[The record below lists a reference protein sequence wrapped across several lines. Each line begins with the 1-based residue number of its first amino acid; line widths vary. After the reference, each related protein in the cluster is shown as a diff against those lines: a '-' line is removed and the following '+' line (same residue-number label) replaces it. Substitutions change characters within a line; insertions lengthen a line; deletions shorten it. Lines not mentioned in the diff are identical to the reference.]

1 MGGLRARV
9 QPYIVAAAVVVPLI
23 LFAGVLRSILDLRAS
38 LEQAHSIYDVDIKGL
53 SVEGELQYQIQE
65 SRRRFLQVLV
75 EAGDAERQLAE
86 IRQVREADL
95 RVSLLTG
102 EALVLKVNPATV
114 REFAG
119 KWDHYL
125 IIRDDMIALA
135 LQDRIPEALEMEK
148 ARGVGA
154 FERAAESLRGAKS
167 GLDDSSA
174 RKVEVVWNALRRALL
189 VASWMLGITFIF
201 LGCVLAAEFR
211 RRRTLSRLR
220 IAENA
225 ARESKERLELAQ
237 RAARIGVWEWDPVA
251 GRATCSPR
259 QFGLPDNGN
268 EKITLDAGQLRALVH
283 PDDHDGVFGE
293 LADAAARG
301 GEYETEFRV
310 RWPDETEHWLAVKG
324 QIVRDPATGSGQLLG
339 ASIDI
344 TTLKLAEETLRESE
358 QRFRNAFHEAAVGM
372 VILDPEGRFLSVN
385 KGMTEITQYSA
396 EELRGRPVV
405 FLLDD
410 EQKDE
415 SASALARVVR
425 GEIASYRAERRCTR
439 KDGVAIWM
447 RSSVS
452 MMKPGG
458 GPGYI
463 VALCEDITDQKQAR
477 EKLRHQALHDP
488 LTGLPNRR
496 HFEQSL
502 NTAIEEATRGASEV
516 ALLFLDLDGFK
527 LVNDTF
533 GHPAGD
539 LLLKHVA
546 LRVQSLVGGTDLLA
560 RVGGDEFTVVLSG
573 LDGPEIPRRG
583 AENLLEAFKEPFSI
597 HGNEISIGAS
607 VGISRFPHD
616 GRTTSALL
624 QSADAAMY
632 SAKYSGNNRYQF
644 FTSRMKEDA
653 HERLLIE
660 SCLRRAL
667 DLNEISVQFQPQ
679 YELASNRLVRF
690 EALCRWNSEELGQ
703 VPPQKF
709 IPIAEETGTIVP
721 IGLHVLREAC
731 GRAVEWQSAQAQIQV
746 AVNVSAVQFSRADFV
761 DSVIEVLRETGL
773 SARLLDLELTESS
786 FVRDKDDSIRK
797 MNALRRYGVRI
808 SIDDFGTGYSSLSYL
823 QSMPVDALK
832 VDRSFTAKIASSPTA
847 VSMVRAVI
855 AMARALGL
863 RVVTE
868 GVENAD
874 QVDIL
879 RHLGCDEV
887 QGFLY
892 GRPEGHQAS
901 MERVWRE
908 ASSALPLAALGSAVA
923 PAEWTRPN
931 PSPVPSPVA
940 IAP

>member
-1 MGGLRARV
+1 
-9 QPYIVAAAVVVPLI
+9 VPLI
-23 LFAGVLRSILDLRAS
+23 LFAGVLHSILELRAS

-75 EAGDAERQLAE
+75 ETGDPTRQLAE
-86 IRQVREADL
+86 IGQIRFADR

-102 EALVLKVNPATV
+102 QAMLLRVNPGTP
-114 REFAG
+114 REFSRL
-119 KWDHYL
+119 WDDYT
-125 IIRDDMIALA
+125 IVRDDMIALA
-135 LQDRIPEALEMEK
+135 LQNRPREALETEK
-148 ARGVGA
+148 TRGAGA
-154 FERAAESLRGAKS
+154 FEAAAASIRGAKT
-167 GLDDSSA
+167 GMELSSA
-174 RKVEVVWNALRRALL
+174 QKVEVVWNALRRALL
-189 VASWMLGITFIF
+189 VASCLLAITFVF
-201 LGCVLAAEFR
+201 LGCILTAEFR

-220 IAENA
+220 IAENL

-237 RAARIGVWEWDPVA
+237 RAARIGVWEWDPAA
-251 GRATCSPR
+251 GLATGSPG
-259 QFGLPDNGN
+259 QFGLPDDGN
-268 EKITLDAGQLRALVH
+268 EKVVLDAARLCALVH
-283 PDDHDGVFGE
+283 PEDHGRVLEE
-293 LADAAARG
+293 LAGAAARG
-301 GEYETEFRV
+301 GEYNTEFRV
-310 RWPDETEHWLAVKG
+310 RWPDATEHWLAVKG
-324 QIVRDPATGSGQLLG
+324 QIVRDPVTGSAHLLG

-358 QRFRNAFHEAAVGM
+358 QRFRNAFHDAAVGM
-372 VILDPEGRFLSVN
+372 VILDPEGRFVSVN

-396 EELRGRPVV
+396 EELLGRPVA
-405 FLLDD
+405 FILDD
-410 EQKDE
+410 AHKSE
-415 SASALARVVR
+415 SANNLARVAR
-425 GEIASYRAERRCTR
+425 GEIGAYRAERRCIR
-439 KDGVAIWM
+439 KDGISIWM

-452 MMKPGG
+452 MMQPGG

-463 VALCEDITDQKQAR
+463 VALCEDITDRKQAR

-502 NTAIEEATRGASEV
+502 NAAIEGAAREGNEV

-546 LRVQSLVGGTDLLA
+546 HRVQTRLSGMDELA

-573 LDGPEIPRRG
+573 LDGPEIPRRR
-583 AENLLEAFKEPFSI
+583 AESLLEAFSEPFSI
-597 HGNEISIGAS
+597 HDNEIGIGAS
-607 VGISRFPHD
+607 VGISRYPHD

-653 HERLLIE
+653 HERLIVE

-667 DLNEISVQFQPQ
+667 EQKEISVQFQPQ
-679 YELASNRLVRF
+679 YELATNRLVRF
-690 EALCRWNSEELGQ
+690 EALCRWKSPELGQ

-709 IPIAEETGTIVP
+709 IPIAEETGLIVP

-731 GRAVEWQSAQAQIQV
+731 GRAVQWQSAEAPIQV

-761 DSVIEVLRETGL
+761 DSVVEVLRETGL
-773 SARLLDLELTESS
+773 SPRLLDLELTESS
-786 FVRDKDDSIRK
+786 FVRDKDDSVRK

-868 GVENAD
+868 GVENPD

-892 GRPEGHQAS
+892 GRPEDHQAS

-908 ASSALPLAALGSAVA
+908 ASTASPLAALASAVA
-923 PAEWTRPN
+923 PAEWARPVSSPI
-931 PSPVPSPVA
+931 PSSAPVA
-940 IAP
+940 P

>member
-1 MGGLRARV
+1 MGRLTARV
-9 QPYIVAAAVVVPLI
+9 RPYIVAAAVVVPLI
-23 LFAGVLRSILDLRAS
+23 LFAGVLRSILDLRFS
-38 LEQAHSIYDVDIKGL
+38 LEQARSIYDVDIKGL
-53 SVEGELQYQIQE
+53 SIEGELQYQIQE
-65 SRRRFLQVLV
+65 SRRRFLQLLV
-75 EAGDAERQLAE
+75 ATGDPKRQLAE
-86 IRQVREADL
+86 IQQVRQADL
-95 RVSLLTG
+95 QVSLLTG
-102 EALVLKVNPATV
+102 RALMLRVNPGTL
-114 REFAG
+114 REFSRI
-119 KWDHYL
+119 WDDYTVV
-125 IIRDDMIALA
+125 RDDIIALA
-135 LQDRIPEALEMEK
+135 LQNRLREALEMEK
-148 ARGVGA
+148 TRGVA
-154 FERAAESLRGAKS
+154 TFEAAAASLRGAKT
-167 GLDDSSA
+167 GVELSSA
-174 RKVEVVWNALRRALL
+174 LKVEVVWNALRRALL
-189 VASWMLGITFIF
+189 VASFLLDITFVF
-201 LGCVLAAEFR
+201 LGCVLTAELR

-220 IAENA
+220 IAENL

-237 RAARIGVWEWDPVA
+237 RAAGIGVWEWDAAA

-259 QFGLPDNGN
+259 QFGLPDDGN
-268 EKITLDAGQLRALVH
+268 EKITLDAGQLRALIH
-283 PDDHDGVFGE
+283 PEDHGGVLE
-293 LADAAARG
+293 DLAEAAARG

-324 QIVRDPATGSGQLLG
+324 QIVRDPATGSGHLLG

-396 EELRGRPVV
+396 EELQGQPVA

-410 EQKDE
+410 EHKD
-415 SASALARVVR
+415 ANALARMLR
-425 GEIASYRAERRCTR
+425 GENASYRTERRCTR

-452 MMKPGG
+452 IMRPGG

-477 EKLRHQALHDP
+477 EKLRHQAMHDS

-502 NTAIEEATRGASEV
+502 DAAIQGAAREANEV

-546 LRVQSLVGGTDLLA
+546 HRVQTRLGGMDLLA

-573 LDGPEIPRRG
+573 LDGIEIPRRR
-583 AENLLEAFKEPFSI
+583 AENLLEAFNEPFSI
-597 HGNEISIGAS
+597 LGKEVSIGAS

-616 GRTTSALL
+616 GRTASALL

-653 HERLLIE
+653 HERLLVE

-709 IPIAEETGTIVP
+709 IPIAEETGMIVP
-721 IGLHVLREAC
+721 IGLYVLREAC
-731 GRAVEWQSAQAQIQV
+731 LRAVEWQSVQARIQV

-761 DSVIEVLRETGL
+761 DTVVEVLRETGL
-773 SARLLDLELTESS
+773 NPRLLDLELTESS
-786 FVRDKDDSIRK
+786 FVRDKDDSVRK
-797 MNALRRYGVRI
+797 MNALRQYGVRI

-868 GVENAD
+868 GVENPD
-874 QVDIL
+874 QEDIL

-887 QGFLY
+887 QGYLY
-892 GRPEGHQAS
+892 GRPEDPEAS
-901 MERVWRE
+901 MQRVWRE
-908 ASSALPLAALGSAVA
+908 ASTTLPLAALGSAVA
-923 PAEWTRPN
+923 AAEWTQPVASSV
-931 PSPVPSPVA
+931 PQPVPVA
-940 IAP
+940 P